1 MNNTDN
7 QYLNSLEAHHS
18 SSISLF
24 FAACGGSTLAAFK
37 KTLPDD
43 KQKRITAGIVVFVVA
58 LVSAVL
64 ASVAWFIPMGPWGYL
79 VGPFWFM
86 IMLMLERS
94 ILQQMD
100 VISVRKVAKAMKEGT
115 FDHEHIEKNSSA
127 GFGWLLLRFVMIFFI
142 CYFNSEMIRVIM
154 FKPEI
159 TAEIKMRQDSETA
172 AISDSLKHQKD
183 SVANTVIKAEDA
195 LGKMQADL
203 ATLAQSYEEKITA
216 TDDSIK
222 FWSSK
227 LPYEIK
233 GPGGVSG
240 RAGDGSVA
248 KGIRETISRYE
259 ALKENL
265 IAERNAAKT
274 ESVAAQSV
282 DVYTKELE
290 KARVKAKADL
300 ADIDTAEQALIEKV
314 LARPVNG
321 LAFMLEVL
329 NDIAGRNPIIW
340 AVFFMFFFIEAIPVL
355 LKFFS
360 KSDSFVFER
369 AIEHVQLIQNSN
381 ERAADIRKRMQQ
393 TSNNSSSPSS

>member
-1 MNNTDN
+1 MNNIDN
-7 QYLNSLEAHHS
+7 EYLESLEAHHS
-18 SSISLF
+18 SPISLF
-24 FAACGGSTLAAFK
+24 FAACGGSTLATFK

-64 ASVAWFIPMGPWGYL
+64 ASVAWAIPMGPWGYL

-100 VISVRKVAKAMKEGT
+100 VISFRKVAKALLDGT
-115 FDHEHIEKNSSA
+115 FNQENIEKNSSA
-127 GFGWLLLRFVMIFFI
+127 GFGWLMLRFTMIFFI

-159 TAEIKMRQDSETA
+159 TAEIKMRQDAETA

-183 SVANTVIKAEDA
+183 SVDAQVKKSEDD
-195 LGKMQADL
+195 LGQMQASLADL
-203 ATLAQSYEEKITA
+203 ASSYEDKITA
-216 TDDSIK
+216 VDDSIK

-240 RAGDGSVA
+240 ITGEGPVA
-248 KGIRETISRYE
+248 KGIRETISRYQ
-259 ALKENL
+259 ALKESL
-265 IAERNAAKT
+265 ISERNAAKT

-282 DVYTKELE
+282 EVYTEEL
-290 KARVKAKADL
+290 KKIRQKAKEDL
-300 ADIDTAEQALIEKV
+300 TEINIAEQALIEKV

-369 AIEHVQLIQNSN
+369 AIEHVELIQRSN
-381 ERAADIRKRMQQ
+381 ERAADIRERMAQ
-393 TSNNSSSPSS
+393 SNNNYSS